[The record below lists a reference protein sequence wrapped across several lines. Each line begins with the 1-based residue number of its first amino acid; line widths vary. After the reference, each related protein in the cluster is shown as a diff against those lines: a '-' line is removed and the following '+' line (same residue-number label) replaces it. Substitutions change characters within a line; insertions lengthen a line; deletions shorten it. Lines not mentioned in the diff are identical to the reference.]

1 MMSFNFKLLGKKIRQ
16 AREGM
21 LIEKEE
27 IAKALGCSVTEYDKI
42 ENGDINE
49 IDGDAIII
57 ISQILGRDFRYFI
70 SDEYS
75 AVESQIREL
84 FRQNGTLNKNDRI
97 AIQQFIRLCEEKKN
111 LEEIIG
117 RRKRSPKDYSQYT
130 FSTTSY
136 KKQGIIAAYEERK
149 RLGIKDEIPDIYN
162 LLRQQD
168 IHIFR
173 RKLDDSNI
181 SGVYI
186 NHPYAG
192 HCVLIN
198 YCEDIYRQNFS
209 MAHEYCHVLF
219 DSNNGQNVS
228 YINKNN
234 SPLEIRANYFARHFL
249 LPNTALKKYKF
260 NFMNATIEQMIS
272 MIVFLTEKYKVNPQ
286 VVIYQLEENNYISS
300 KTKETLLSNLKII
313 KRNIQKVDPEKIEL
327 SKRIKNKFEDLIKKG
342 ISLEYLELI
351 RAAYQGNYISFG
363 KAMESLMIGF
373 DDGKSL
379 FELWDIYMEV

>member
-1 MMSFNFKLLGKKIRQ
+1 
-16 AREGM
+16 
-21 LIEKEE
+21 
-27 IAKALGCSVTEYDKI
+27 
-42 ENGDINE
+42 
-49 IDGDAIII
+49 
-57 ISQILGRDFRYFI
+57 
-70 SDEYS
+70 
-75 AVESQIREL
+75 
-84 FRQNGTLNKNDRI
+84 
-97 AIQQFIRLCEEKKN
+97 
-111 LEEIIG
+111 
-117 RRKRSPKDYSQYT
+117 
-130 FSTTSY
+130 
-136 KKQGIIAAYEERK
+136 
-149 RLGIKDEIPDIYN
+149 
-162 LLRQQD
+162 
-168 IHIFR
+168 
-173 RKLDDSNI
+173 
-181 SGVYI
+181 
-186 NHPYAG
+186 
-192 HCVLIN
+192 
-198 YCEDIYRQNFS
+198 